1 MSEWLVSYPHRL
13 DAFLAEEGRVLSREK
28 GKKAI
33 EEGHVRV
40 NDAIVKKPAHR
51 LEPGDRVD
59 LAENLSNEKV
69 SAIEPED
76 LHLEILYEDDEC
88 FVINKPAGYA
98 VHPGAGT
105 TDEPTILHGI
115 AFVFQKMKIPFSSEG
130 VLVHRLDKDTTG
142 CLLIAKNPAAHMALQ
157 KQFETRTVKKTYLA
171 LVAGIPEK
179 SQAKID
185 APIGRSSMNP
195 TKMAI
200 TGTRTSREAQTTYRV
215 IAKASNAALL
225 ECDLHTGRTHQI
237 RVHLAGIGH
246 PVLGDSSYSSSLSER
261 LAQELEINSLC
272 LHSWKLTF
280 ASPADEK
287 EHSVK
292 ADPAAQFLEILKRL
306 EMNILA

>member
-1 MSEWLVSYPHRL
+1 M
-13 DAFLAEEGRVLSREK
+13 LSREK

-69 SAIEPED
+69 SAIEPKD

-88 FVINKPAGYA
+88 FVINKPAGCA

-225 ECDLHTGRTHQI
+225 ACDLHTGRTHQI
-237 RVHLAGIGH
+237 RVPLAGIGH

>member
-13 DAFLAEEGRVLSREK
+13 DSFLAEEGRVLSREK
-28 GKKAI
+28 AKRAI

-40 NDAIVKKPAHR
+40 NDVIVKKPAHR
-51 LEPGDRVD
+51 LEPGDRVIVSD
-59 LAENLSNEKV
+59 DASTPTE
-69 SAIEPED
+69 SAIEPKD
-76 LHLEILYEDDEC
+76 LHLEILYEDEQC
-88 FVINKPAGYA
+88 FVINKPAGYS
-98 VHPGAGT
+98 VHPGAGAI
-105 TDEPTILHGI
+105 DEPTILHGV
-115 AFVFQKMKIPFSSEG
+115 ALLFTKMKIPFSSES

-142 CLLIAKNPAAHMALQ
+142 CLLIAKNPAAHIALQ

-200 TGTRTSREAQTTYRV
+200 TGTSTSREAQTTYRIV
-215 IAKASNAALL
+215 GKASNVALL

-246 PVLGDSSYSSSLSER
+246 PVLGDSSYSSALSER
-261 LAQELEINSLC
+261 VVQEWEVESLC
-272 LHSWKLTF
+272 LHAWKLTF
-280 ASPADEK
+280 ESPADAKDHAIEA
-287 EHSVK
+287 HL
-292 ADPAAQFLEILKRL
+292 PAQFLEILKKL
-306 EMNILA
+306 NINFLA

>member
-13 DAFLAEEGRVLSREK
+13 DSFLAEEGRVLSREK
-28 GKKAI
+28 AKRAI

-40 NDAIVKKPAHR
+40 NDVIVKKPAHR
-51 LEPGDRVD
+51 LEPGDRVIVSD
-59 LAENLSNEKV
+59 DASTPTE
-69 SAIEPED
+69 SAIEPKD
-76 LHLEILYEDDEC
+76 LHLEILYEDEQC
-88 FVINKPAGYA
+88 FVINKPAGYS
-98 VHPGAGT
+98 VHPGAGAI
-105 TDEPTILHGI
+105 DEPTILHGV
-115 AFVFQKMKIPFSSEG
+115 ALLFTKMKIPFSSES

-142 CLLIAKNPAAHMALQ
+142 CLLIAKNPAAHIALQ

-200 TGTRTSREAQTTYRV
+200 TGTSTSREAQTTYRIV
-215 IAKASNAALL
+215 GKASNVALL